1 MGPTGEAMDKK
12 PATLEPNELAANRMA
27 STPSGVEKGETTI
40 QGRSIETGGPAA
52 DLASVVSLLRTHAER
67 LPAGEREAA
76 LEHVEKLE
84 AHAEAEKPDT
94 LRMKIL
100 LKGLETFG
108 SLVPYVATAMNAIAS
123 VGA

>member
-1 MGPTGEAMDKK
+1 MSKK
-12 PATLEPNELAANRMA
+12 PATLEPNGLASNPMA
-27 STPSGVEKGETTI
+27 ITPSGIEKGEAMV
-40 QGRSIETGGPAA
+40 QGRGSIDTGGPAA
-52 DLASVVSLLRTHAER
+52 DLASIVSLLRTHAER

-76 LEHVEKLE
+76 LEHIEKLE
-84 AHAEAEKPDT
+84 AHAEAERPDT

-108 SLVPYVATAMNAIAS
+108 SLVPYVASAMNAIAS